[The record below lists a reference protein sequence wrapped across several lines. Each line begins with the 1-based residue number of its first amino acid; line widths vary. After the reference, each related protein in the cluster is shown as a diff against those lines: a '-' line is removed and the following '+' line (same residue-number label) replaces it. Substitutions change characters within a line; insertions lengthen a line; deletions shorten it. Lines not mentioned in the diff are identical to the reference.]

1 MNQYNLYRE
10 IMLGSSVS
18 TMNQYVSRNIARLIS
33 KMNQYNLYWEILLGL
48 INTLNQC
55 NLYWE
60 ILRGSVSTINQYKLY
75 WEIILGF
82 FNALNQYL
90 YRKIAVCTP
99 TPFIKGDWH
108 FQKSQ
113 EGGGSKILGKKGV
126 VSKKGDHFEK
136 GESIPKSW
144 FS

>member
-10 IMLGSSVS
+10 IMLGSSIS
-18 TMNQYVSRNIARLIS
+18 TKSQYVSRNIARLIS

-60 ILRGSVSTINQYKLY
+60 ILRGSVNTINQYKLY

-90 YRKIAVCTP
+90 YRKIAMCTP
-99 TPFIKGDWH
+99 SPFIKGGLTP
-108 FQKSQ
+108 KNR
-113 EGGGSKILGKKGV
+113 KKGV
-126 VSKKGDHFEK
+126 DRKFWVKRGWSARRGIILKRGNR
-136 GESIPKSW
+136 SQKSW